1 MRAVIVD
8 DEPSLRESTKTLL
21 SIYCPEVTVVGEAD
35 GVKAAVELIQSSKPD
50 LVFLDI
56 EMRDGLGF
64 DVLHVF
70 PDRAFAVI
78 FVTGHNE
85 YAVKAFK
92 ISAIDYLLKP
102 IDPEELERAVTKAQT
117 SMHRS
122 VSGVQIQTLQHQL
135 NNRELTKIVL
145 KDSEKVYLID
155 IAEIVRCESS
165 DNYTRFF
172 LTDKRSILVSTT
184 LKEYEKLLDSQS
196 FFRTHQS
203 HLVNLRHMDHY
214 DKREGGTLVMKDQSR
229 LPVSVRKKEQL
240 LKALEKLS

>member
-1 MRAVIVD
+1 MRAVIID

-21 SIYCPEVTVVGEAD
+21 GIYCPEVTVVGEAD
-35 GVKAAVELIQSSKPD
+35 GVKTAVELIRSSKPD

-117 SMHRS
+117 NLHRS
-122 VSGVQIQTLQHQL
+122 VSGMQIQTLAHQL

-203 HLVNLRHMDHY
+203 HLVNLRHIDHY